1 MLRYCLLILAGAV
14 GAAEV
19 PTLEASLRSLVDQ
32 DRAARTQ
39 VAELATRT
47 ATNQTSEWFGSD
59 PGWTEWSRASGD
71 WSGARTGL
79 ERRGFSFSGNYV
91 WDSSFPM
98 AGDVSRAAIVRGLL
112 DLSLEFNPETW
123 LGWPGGRFFVQSIGF
138 HGRNGAEVV
147 GDLQGCS
154 NIDAEHFTK
163 LEEFWYEQT
172 MAGEQ
177 LRLKVGQVDANGE
190 FACVDAA
197 GDFLCP
203 TAGYSPSIFTLPTYP
218 HARLSVNL
226 FVQPCE
232 WFYAGAGAYGPELG
246 DGFAGN
252 HPFWIGE
259 VGLQRAA
266 TAHVGAGRLALGV
279 WQETAPVD
287 RLDGG
292 SRNGSTGFFSVGEQC
307 VWREHP
313 DSEADQQGA
322 VIFYQYGWADRQVS
336 AVAQHVAVG
345 ARWQGVVPGRDE
357 DAVGIR
363 YSWVQTSRVAGSGFS
378 ADETN
383 WESFYRCQATRFIA
397 LTPNLQWIHHP
408 GGKAGRPDTLIFSL
422 RAAIVF

>member
-1 MLRYCLLILAGAV
+1 M
-14 GAAEV
+14 
-19 PTLEASLRSLVDQ
+19 
-32 DRAARTQ
+32 Q
-39 VAELATRT
+39 VA
-47 ATNQTSEWFGSD
+47 
-59 PGWTEWSRASGD
+59 
-71 WSGARTGL
+71 
-79 ERRGFSFSGNYV
+79 FSVSYV
-91 WDSSFPM
+91 IAPLPK
-98 AGDVSRAAIVRGLL
+98 RLVR
-112 DLSLEFNPETW
+112 
-123 LGWPGGRFFVQSIGF
+123 
-138 HGRNGAEVV
+138 
-147 GDLQGCS
+147 
-154 NIDAEHFTK
+154 
-163 LEEFWYEQT
+163 
-172 MAGEQ
+172 
-177 LRLKVGQVDANGE
+177 
-190 FACVDAA
+190 
-197 GDFLCP
+197 
-203 TAGYSPSIFTLPTYP
+203 YP

-292 SRNGSTGFFSVGEQC
+292 SRNGSTGFFSVGDQC

-408 GGKAGRPDTLIFSL
+408 GGQS
-422 RAAIVF
+422 RAARHADFFTPSGNRVLSSLTRIQACENHSGLDNRAPCFHTLSFSGPIRRNRTRLTSCSPARRSI